1 MRLFVAVVPPEGA
14 LGELAAVVGRLRGQ
28 GEDGVRW
35 TGEEG
40 WHLTLV
46 FLGEVGEE
54 RVPELEERLGRAARR
69 HPAHTVRLAGG
80 GRFGTAV
87 LWAGVQGDVRALGR
101 LAQSAQA
108 AARRTGIEVD
118 ERPYRAHLTLARTV
132 RGGPRADLRP
142 YVAELEGFEGREWQV
157 AELVLMRSRLG
168 GGPARY
174 ERVGAWKLGS

>member
-1 MRLFVAVVPPEGA
+1 M
-14 LGELAAVVGRLRGQ
+14 
-28 GEDGVRW
+28 
-35 TGEEG
+35 
-40 WHLTLV
+40 
-46 FLGEVGEE
+46 
-54 RVPELEERLGRAARR
+54 PELGERLGRAARR

-80 GRFGTAV
+80 GRFGAGV
-87 LWAGVQGDVRALGR
+87 LWVGVHGDVRTLGR

-118 ERPYRAHLTLARTV
+118 ERPYRPHLTLARTV
-132 RGGPRADLRP
+132 RNGPRVDLRP
-142 YVAELEGFEGREWQV
+142 YVAALEGFEGREWEV